1 MKLLSLSNRYY
12 FVGLL
17 LVSIL
22 GGITSFFVI
31 RAIINK
37 EFNDKLLAEKEQL
50 IDELHNYDELLSTYR
65 LNIGDNI
72 QIIKVDKNP
81 NISSFIKDTVLFDSY
96 EKKELNFRQITFS
109 EKVKNDHYIITI
121 SKSLLSSEDL
131 IEGVTEIISLIAFLF
146 FISMLILS
154 NLISRSIWKPFYNT
168 IFQMKDFDVRK
179 PKSLSFKP
187 TKIVEFQELNKT
199 LEKMT
204 NQVVKDYKNLKEY
217 TENTSHEIQTPL
229 AIIKNQI
236 ELLMQDEHLTER
248 QLNSINKV
256 YESAGRLSKLKDNL
270 SILSKI
276 DNNQFVETA
285 SIRLAD
291 YISQRIE
298 NVEELLN
305 IKNIEVTLNFIQN
318 PTKEIN
324 ETLAYLLFN
333 NLISNAIKHNTS
345 PGELYLE
352 LTNDHF
358 LIKNTGKPL
367 EISSNEIFERFIK
380 SGNKPDSTGLGLSMV
395 HRITSYYDYTI
406 SYKNSDIWHTVII
419 HF

>member
-367 EISSNEIFERFIK
+367 EISSNEIFERFKK